1 MNAMTLSLFGDI
13 LDKLNT
19 ALLVQDRYKLILTG
33 LKNTLLMAVFATI
46 IGTLIGVIVAVIK
59 YFAQGNKKLAPLG
72 WVCDL
77 YTTVIRGTPVVVQ
90 LLIWSTVI
98 LTGIRE
104 ALPIAIIGFGIN
116 SGAYVAEIIRAG
128 IDSIDK
134 GQTEAGRSLGLN
146 RIQTMRLIV
155 MPQAVKN
162 ILPAL
167 ANEFIALLKETS
179 VAGYIA
185 MHDLTKAGEMIK
197 NNTFDGTALF
207 VVAIIYLVLV
217 VGMTKLLGLL
227 ERRLKKG
234 DLRS

>member
-1 MNAMTLSLFGDI
+1 MTLSLFGDI

-59 YFAQGNKKLAPLG
+59 YFAQGNKKLTPLG